1 MPGEY
6 SHEHPITIHHGP
18 MAGKRGSDWEQD
30 AYELER
36 RNQERQENPMKT
48 PPNSLTSLDKAAAA
62 RTKSDEGRWD
72 PDVWYEGGDTVRID
86 EGK

>member
-18 MAGKRGSDWEQD
+18 MAGKRPSDWEQD

-48 PPNSLTSLDKAAAA
+48 PPNSVTSIDKAHAHGG
-62 RTKSDEGRWD
+62 RSDEGQWD
-72 PDVWYEGGDTVRID
+72 PDIWYEGGDTVRLN
-86 EGK
+86 EGE